1 MKVAILGAG
10 AIGGFLGTR
19 LAQSGC
25 EVAAVARGAT
35 AAALRAHGWRL
46 RTGNNTVAMPARVA
60 EKPSE
65 LGPQELVVVAVK
77 GPALGSVAAA
87 ISPLLN
93 HNTVVITAM
102 NGAPWG
108 FFHEFG

>member
-1 MKVAILGAG
+1 MGSARRVRGRPIPRRRPQIMKVTIFGAG

-46 RTGNNTVAMPARVA
+46 RTGDNTVAMPARVA
-60 EKPSE
+60 EMPSE
-65 LGPQELVVVAVK
+65 MGPQELDVVDVYGRA
-77 GPALGSVAAA
+77 
-87 ISPLLN
+87 
-93 HNTVVITAM
+93 
-102 NGAPWG
+102 
-108 FFHEFG
+108 